1 MCVWFNYALSVDRP
15 RICLSY
21 YRSHSL
27 LLFQSRKLVGATAAA
42 RASLSSRPPNLF
54 DGPAWLEISSF
65 LKRSKELF
73 EGGMAILISG
83 QMVWSLLFGIPTA
96 QVAVWSQWDPYTE
109 WPILLLMTRVGPRPN
124 ISRVQR
130 TSN

>member
-1 MCVWFNYALSVDRP
+1 
-15 RICLSY
+15 
-21 YRSHSL
+21 
-27 LLFQSRKLVGATAAA
+27 
-42 RASLSSRPPNLF
+42 
-54 DGPAWLEISSF
+54 
-65 LKRSKELF
+65 
-73 EGGMAILISG
+73 MAILISG
-83 QMVWSLLFGIPTA
+83 QMVWPLLFGIPTA